1 MMPTNIVEQ
10 VKLFLNR
17 RDILGAFY
25 NKTGNTSTL
34 AQTAQDFKG
43 YANLNSTTVS
53 STTFDSLDRMLR
65 KGDFTIPVLIK
76 TGIKIF
82 FSYSVSKYA
91 VLCFCTAIMLNR
103 LSVMS
108 SLRSNSTN
116 IRLPLWSKT
125 LLHLVAALSL
135 ISAFSQISGQ
145 FGFINKLHT
154 DDMDAYA
161 LSVYLLTILSDCIE
175 IFISSTTNAIP
186 LKSSDFSIWGLSLNL
201 YIISKLPVKQQ
212 HMGDNVK
219 LLAAVSHRLVIH
231 LLELLHL
238 RTYRLFADAM
248 LNVGFFASFIA
259 RAYLNGLD
267 FISIC
272 LIHNFFPSF
281 AYILVILLASV
292 GNFLK
297 ALCTGNLL
305 RSLSSSYEPLAKW
318 WKSNSYSGEEEFNEI
333 ALSLCL
339 LLTTNDRTVF
349 KKFVKDTQKPVDKAA
364 ALSNSYMVSGYLNQ
378 LQSTP
383 EDMLSHKEMTTDSQL
398 PSFINTYL
406 DFFQLVK
413 AISLNYFQLLKGLVW
428 NKNLETYRGH
438 KSKGKKSKK
447 KDLNRYITEKN
458 YKKFLYKP
466 DVKDFDS
473 GSDPRCRELLLP
485 EDDLSK
491 NYVPPRENNDS
502 VSDEEFDNDGE
513 SQMIMEEKE
522 ELTRLSTNP
531 VGSDNIKDLAWNLS
545 MWSILKYEMDENNK
559 IEGPLTRSQYGKKNS
574 EGILAD
580 TVIERLLHQTN
591 SSHIYRRL
599 EVEEDKKSGFQF
611 DFPLGD
617 CDEMDNIDLAC
628 LICKANKRNI
638 VTWPCRCLTL
648 CDECRILLGYKG
660 FDTCVSCDSDVK
672 GYSKLNIV

>member
-34 AQTAQDFKG
+34 EQTTQDLKG

-65 KGDFTIPVLIK
+65 KGDLTAPVLIK
-76 TGIKIF
+76 TAIRIF

-125 LLHLVAALSL
+125 LLHGVAALSL
-135 ISAFSQISGQ
+135 ISAFSQILGQ
-145 FGFINKLHT
+145 FGFINRLYT

-201 YIISKLPVKQQ
+201 YIISKLPIRQQ

-219 LLAAVSHRLVIH
+219 LLAAVSHRLIIH
-231 LLELLHL
+231 VLELLHL
-238 RTYRLFADAM
+238 RTYRLLADAM
-248 LNVGFFASFIA
+248 LNVGFFALFIS

-267 FISIC
+267 FINIC

-297 ALCTGNLL
+297 ALSTGNLL
-305 RSLSSSYEPLAKW
+305 RSIPLRYETLAKW

-339 LLTTNDRTVF
+339 LLTTNDRTVLKMF
-349 KKFVKDTQKPVDKAA
+349 DKDTQKSVDKAA

-383 EDMLSHKEMTTDSQL
+383 EDMSSQKEMTTDSQL

-406 DFFQLVK
+406 GFFQLVK

-428 NKNLETYRGH
+428 NKNLETNRGH

-458 YKKFLYKP
+458 YQKFLYKP
-466 DVKDFDS
+466 DVKDLDS
-473 GSDPRCRELLLP
+473 GSDPRCRVLLLP

-491 NYVPPRENNDS
+491 DYVPPKENNDI
-502 VSDEEFDNDGE
+502 VSDEEFDNDSE
-513 SQMIMEEKE
+513 SQLIMEEKE
-522 ELTRLSTNP
+522 ELTRLSTSP
-531 VGSDNIKDLAWNLS
+531 VDSDNIRDLAWNLS

-617 CDEMDNIDLAC
+617 CDEMDSIDLAC

-638 VTWPCRCLTL
+638 VTWPCRCLAL
-648 CDECRILLGYKG
+648 CDECRNLLGYKG
-660 FDTCVSCDSDVK
+660 FGTCVSCDSDVK

>member
-1 MMPTNIVEQ
+1 MMSTNILEQ

-17 RDILGAFY
+17 RDILGVFY

-34 AQTAQDFKG
+34 EQTTQDFEG
-43 YANLNSTTVS
+43 YASLNSTTVPR
-53 STTFDSLDRMLR
+53 TTFDSLDKILR
-65 KGDFTIPVLIK
+65 KGDLTTPVLLK

-135 ISAFSQISGQ
+135 TSAFSQILGQ
-145 FGFINKLHT
+145 IGFINKLHT

-175 IFISSTTNAIP
+175 IFVSSTTNAIP

-201 YIISKLPVKQQ
+201 YIISKLPAKEQ

-219 LLAAVSHRLVIH
+219 LLAAVSHRLITH

-238 RTYRLFADAM
+238 RTYRLFADAI

-267 FISIC
+267 FINIC
-272 LIHNFFPSF
+272 LVHNCFPSF

-292 GNFLK
+292 GDISK
-297 ALCTGNLL
+297 ALFTGNLF
-305 RSLSSSYEPLAKW
+305 RSLSSRYRTLAKW
-318 WKSNSYSGEEEFNEI
+318 WKSNSYNGEEEFNEI

-339 LLTTNDRTVF
+339 FLTTNDRTVF
-349 KKFVKDTQKPVDKAA
+349 KKSHKDSQNPVDKAA

-398 PSFINTYL
+398 PSFITTYL
-406 DFFQLVK
+406 GFFQLVK
-413 AISLNYFQLLKGLVW
+413 AISLNSFQLLKGLVW
-428 NKNLETYRGH
+428 NKNLETNRDH
-438 KSKGKKSKK
+438 ESKGKKSKK
-447 KDLNRYITEKN
+447 KDFNRYVTEKN

-485 EDDLSK
+485 EDDSSK
-491 NYVPPRENNDS
+491 DYVPPKENDDS
-502 VSDEEFDNDGE
+502 ISDEEFDNDGE
-513 SQMIMEEKE
+513 SQLIMEEKE
-522 ELTRLSTNP
+522 ALTRLSTNP
-531 VGSDNIKDLAWNLS
+531 VGSDNVRDLAWNLS

-559 IEGPLTRSQYGKKNS
+559 IKGPLTRSQYGKRNC

-580 TVIERLLHQTN
+580 TVIERLLHQN
-591 SSHIYRRL
+591 SSHIYKRS
-599 EVEEDKKSGFQF
+599 EVEEDKESEFQF
-611 DFPLGD
+611 DLPLGD

-638 VTWPCRCLTL
+638 VTWPCRCLAL

-660 FDTCVSCDSDVK
+660 FSTCVSCDSDVK